1 MDDEQT
7 CPPEFTFDTC
17 SNLNDCYWHEDTPDD
32 LDFSVMKGKLK
43 IPGNPKSQKNFQYKN
58 IFIFSVQ
65 DLIDSGMVEKH
76 GPFTDP
82 INSTEGSIV
91 YVLVA
96 DPDDP
101 DQSHNQAS
109 ISSPTYRDSYVKCE
123 FIFWYY
129 IAGNIGTD
137 GHMSPILVHE
147 DHLHYLDKLYPDSEK
162 AGAWHRSTIGIGIVT
177 HLKNVS

>member
-1 MDDEQT
+1 
-7 CPPEFTFDTC
+7 
-17 SNLNDCYWHEDTPDD
+17 
-32 LDFSVMKGKLK
+32 
-43 IPGNPKSQKNFQYKN
+43 
-58 IFIFSVQ
+58 
-65 DLIDSGMVEKH
+65 MVEKH

-91 YVLVA
+91 YVIVA

-129 IAGNIGTD
+129 IGMIS
-137 GHMSPILVHE
+137 HKKSLI
-147 DHLHYLDKLYPDSEK
+147 
-162 AGAWHRSTIGIGIVT
+162 TIFW
-177 HLKNVS
+177 SQA

>member
-1 MDDEQT
+1 MIVFLWT
-7 CPPEFTFDTC
+7 
-17 SNLNDCYWHEDTPDD
+17 TPY
-32 LDFSVMKGKLK
+32 
-43 IPGNPKSQKNFQYKN
+43 NF
-58 IFIFSVQ
+58 I
-65 DLIDSGMVEKH
+65 
-76 GPFTDP
+76 
-82 INSTEGSIV
+82 ST
-91 YVLVA
+91 LVA

-162 AGAWHRSTIGIGIVT
+162 AGAWHRSTIGIGIVACWR
-177 HLKNVS
+177 KNFKKCLLRLF